1 MGTKKK
7 EERSEEE
14 EDFQEETIN
23 SVTLMYFAFAFVFFF
38 SGQKFLTTL
47 NFGIITGAAI

>member
-14 EDFQEETIN
+14 EDLQEETIN
-23 SVTLMYFAFAFVFFF
+23 SVTLMYFAFAFVFF
-38 SGQKFLTTL
+38 SAVK
-47 NFGIITGAAI
+47 NF